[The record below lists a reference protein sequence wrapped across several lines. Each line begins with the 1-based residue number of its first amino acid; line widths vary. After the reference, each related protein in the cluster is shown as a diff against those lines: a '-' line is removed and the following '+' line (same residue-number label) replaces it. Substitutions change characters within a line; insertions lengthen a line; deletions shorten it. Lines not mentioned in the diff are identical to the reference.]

1 MTCEVFIEGPNGC
14 QYGQDG
20 ECSALQGVLG
30 TDEKT
35 GKTIIVQPGLECGGK
50 TVSVT
55 KIEPLSQA

>member
-55 KIEPLSQA
+55 KMG